1 MTTVTEVRRRGG
13 PTKGEQREA
22 AILAAT
28 RELLNTRSVNDLT
41 IDEIAKAAGVS
52 RTSFYFYFPTKQA
65 VVAALLGDLWEEFGH
80 TYAWFDSVGPDR
92 PGLRE
97 HHDAVARV
105 WREHR
110 STLSCTTGLVDYE
123 PLVEWA
129 DKAQR
134 RFVEGLVAKIER
146 DRLAGF
152 IGLGIDDEP
161 LARMIAELRN
171 IQFRAISVLEGAAYE
186 QALDDFTEV
195 VLRMIYGSVS

>member
-1 MTTVTEVRRRGG
+1 MTVATEVRRRGG

-28 RELLNTRSVNDLT
+28 RELLVGRSVDDLT
-41 IDEIAKAAGVS
+41 IDGIAKAAGVS

-65 VVAALLGDLWEEFGH
+65 VVTALLDGLWDQFGG

-92 PGLRE
+92 AGLRA

-105 WREHR
+105 WQENR
-110 STLSCTTGLVDYE
+110 SILTCTTGSVDYE
-123 PLVEWA
+123 PLAEWA
-129 DKAQR
+129 DKAQQ
-134 RFVEGLVAKIER
+134 RFVEVLVAKIER
-146 DRLAGF
+146 DRIAGF

-161 LARMIAELRN
+161 LARMIAQLRN
-171 IQFRAISVLEGAAYE
+171 SQFREISALEGQAYQ

-195 VLRMIYGSVS
+195 VLRMVYGSVS

>member
-1 MTTVTEVRRRGG
+1 MTTATEVRRRGG

-22 AILAAT
+22 AILTAT
-28 RELLNTRSVNDLT
+28 RELLDERSINDLT

-65 VVAALLGDLWEEFGH
+65 VVAALLNGLWDEFGH
-80 TYAWFDSVGPDR
+80 TYAWFDSDGPDR
-92 PGLRE
+92 PGLRA
-97 HHDAVARV
+97 HHDAVAQV
-105 WREHR
+105 WRENR
-110 STLSCTTGLVDYE
+110 STLTCTTGLVDYE

-129 DKAQR
+129 EKAQQ

-146 DRLAGF
+146 DRIAGF

-171 IQFRAISVLEGAAYE
+171 SQFREISALEGVAYE